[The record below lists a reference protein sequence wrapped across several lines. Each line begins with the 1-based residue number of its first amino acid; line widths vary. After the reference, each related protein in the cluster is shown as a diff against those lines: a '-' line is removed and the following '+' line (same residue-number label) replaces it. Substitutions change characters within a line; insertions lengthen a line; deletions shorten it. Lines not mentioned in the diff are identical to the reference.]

1 MIPRLP
7 PLVLAAIGSA
17 SVYGIKYVLDRL
29 EPKAIGPP
37 GSSDHFE
44 KVLKYRRNV
53 KWAGRAAAVS
63 GVIYAGYWSKFGNL
77 YKLDKSNLYM

>member
-17 SVYGIKYVLDRL
+17 SIYGIKYVLDRL

-37 GSSDHFE
+37 GSSDHFD

-63 GVIYAGYWSKFGNL
+63 GVIYAGYWSKYCIL
-77 YKLDKSNLYM
+77 QI